1 MYTIRMTEYNDG
13 LCSFSSVIPLYPRS
27 GDRMEHNRSNCK
39 PRKRFRASLQFLRRL
54 QPVASTLVR
63 GARGRCQMGPAGTH
77 ASARVRLFKPPDP
90 CLTFACR

>member
-1 MYTIRMTEYNDG
+1 MTEYVQDLIFAHFFEHDTAVPG
-13 LCSFSSVIPLYPRS
+13 
-27 GDRMEHNRSNCK
+27 RMEHNRSNCK

-54 QPVASTLVR
+54 QPVASTLVG
-63 GARGRCQMGPAGTH
+63 GARCRCQMGPAGTH